1 MLRDQISDTLKDSMK
16 SKDEVATSTCRLILA
31 ALKDRD
37 IADRSKGNQEGI
49 GEDAILGLL
58 QSMIKQ
64 RREAIQLYRDGNRTE
79 LAEKEQAEID
89 IIERFLPAQLSDEEM
104 ARAVQGV
111 IDELGA
117 GSIKEMG
124 RVMGTLKEKYAG
136 RMDFGKA
143 SGIVKE
149 KLG

>member
-49 GEDAILGLL
+49 DDDAILRLL

-64 RREAIQLYRDGNRTE
+64 RREAIQLYKDGNRAE

-89 IIERFLPAQLSDEEM
+89 IIERFLPEQLSEEHV
-104 ARAVQGV
+104 AEAVQGV
-111 IDELGA
+111 IDEVGA
-117 GSIKEMG
+117 SSIKEMG
-124 RVMGTLKEKYAG
+124 QVMGKLKEKYAG

>member
-1 MLRDQISDTLKDSMK
+1 MLRARISDTLKESMK

-49 GEDAILGLL
+49 GDDAILRLL

-89 IIERFLPAQLSDEEM
+89 IIERFLPEQMSDEDM
-104 ARAVQGV
+104 AAAVQGV
-111 IDELGA
+111 IDETGA

-124 RVMGTLKEKYAG
+124 RVMGALKEKYAG

-143 SGIVKE
+143 SSIVKE

>member
-1 MLRDQISDTLKDSMK
+1 MLRARINDTLKESMK
-16 SKDEVATSTCRLILA
+16 SKDGVATSTCRLILA

-49 GEDAILGLL
+49 GDDAILRLL

-89 IIERFLPAQLSDEEM
+89 IIEQFLPEQMSEEDM
-104 ARAVQGV
+104 AAAVQGV
-111 IDELGA
+111 IDETGA

-124 RVMGTLKEKYAG
+124 RVMGALKEKYAG

>member
-1 MLRDQISDTLKDSMK
+1 MLRARISDTLKDSMK

-89 IIERFLPAQLSDEEM
+89 IIERFLPAQLSDADM

-111 IDELGA
+111 IDETGA

-124 RVMGTLKEKYAG
+124 RVMGALKEKYAG

-149 KLG
+149 KLA

>member
-1 MLRDQISDTLKDSMK
+1 MLRDRISDTLKDSMK

-89 IIERFLPAQLSDEEM
+89 IIERFLPAQLSDADM

-124 RVMGTLKEKYAG
+124 RVMGALKEKYAG

-143 SGIVKE
+143 SGIVKD

>member
-1 MLRDQISDTLKDSMK
+1 MLRAQINDTLKDSMK
-16 SKDEVATSTCRLILA
+16 SKDVVATSTCRLILA

-49 GEDAILGLL
+49 DDDAILRLL

-64 RREAIQLYRDGNRTE
+64 RREAIQLYKDGNRAE
-79 LAEKEQAEID
+79 LADKEQAEIE
-89 IIERFLPAQLSDEEM
+89 IIERFLPEQLSEADVAE
-104 ARAVQGV
+104 AVQGV
-111 IDELGA
+111 IDEVGA
-117 GSIKEMG
+117 SSIKEMG
-124 RVMGTLKEKYAG
+124 QVMGALKEKYAG

-143 SGIVKE
+143 SGIVKK

>member
-1 MLRDQISDTLKDSMK
+1 MLRARINDTLKESMK
-16 SKDEVATSTCRLILA
+16 SKDGVATSTCRLILA

-49 GEDAILGLL
+49 GDDAILRLL

-89 IIERFLPAQLSDEEM
+89 IIERFLPEQMSDEDM
-104 ARAVQGV
+104 AAAVQGV
-111 IDELGA
+111 IDETGA

-124 RVMGTLKEKYAG
+124 RVMGALKEKYAG

>member
-1 MLRDQISDTLKDSMK
+1 MLRARINDTLKDSMK
-16 SKDEVATSTCRLILA
+16 SKDGVATSTCRLILA

-49 GEDAILGLL
+49 GDDAILRLL

-89 IIERFLPAQLSDEEM
+89 IIERFLPEQMSEDDM
-104 ARAVQGV
+104 AAAVQGV
-111 IDELGA
+111 IDETGA

-124 RVMGTLKEKYAG
+124 RVMGALKEKYAG

>member
-1 MLRDQISDTLKDSMK
+1 MLRAQINDTLKDSMK
-16 SKDEVATSTCRLILA
+16 SKDVVATSTCRLILA

-49 GEDAILGLL
+49 DDDAILRLL

-64 RREAIQLYRDGNRTE
+64 RREAIQLYKDGNRAE
-79 LAEKEQAEID
+79 LADKEQAEIE
-89 IIERFLPAQLSDEEM
+89 IIERFLPEQLSEADVAE
-104 ARAVQGV
+104 AVQGV
-111 IDELGA
+111 IDDVGA
-117 GSIKEMG
+117 SSIKEMG
-124 RVMGTLKEKYAG
+124 RVMGALKEKYAG

-143 SGIVKE
+143 SGIVKK

>member
-1 MLRDQISDTLKDSMK
+1 MLRARINDTLKESMK
-16 SKDEVATSTCRLILA
+16 SKDGVATSTCRLILA

-49 GEDAILGLL
+49 GDDAILGLL

-89 IIERFLPAQLSDEEM
+89 IIERFLPEQMSDEDM
-104 ARAVQGV
+104 AAAVQGV
-111 IDELGA
+111 IDEAGA

-124 RVMGTLKEKYAG
+124 RVMGALKEKYAG

-143 SGIVKE
+143 SGIVKD

>member
-1 MLRDQISDTLKDSMK
+1 MLRARINDTLKDSMK
-16 SKDEVATSTCRLILA
+16 SKDGVATSTCRLILA

-49 GEDAILGLL
+49 GDDAILGLL

-89 IIERFLPAQLSDEEM
+89 IIERFLPEQLSEEAM
-104 ARAVQGV
+104 AEAVQGV
-111 IDELGA
+111 IDETGA

-124 RVMGTLKEKYAG
+124 RVMGALKEKYAG

-143 SGIVKE
+143 SGIVKD

>member
-1 MLRDQISDTLKDSMK
+1 MLRDQISDTLKASMK
-16 SKDEVATSTCRLILA
+16 SKDGVATSTCRLILA

-64 RREAIQLYRDGNRTE
+64 RREAIQLYRDGGRAE

-89 IIERFLPAQLSDEEM
+89 IIERFLPEQLSD
-104 ARAVQGV
+104 ADTAGAVQGV

-124 RVMGTLKEKYAG
+124 RVMGALKEKYAG
-136 RMDFGKA
+136 RMDFAKA

>member
-1 MLRDQISDTLKDSMK
+1 MLRDQISDTLKESMK
-16 SKDEVATSTCRLILA
+16 SKDGVATSTCRLILA

-49 GEDAILGLL
+49 GDDAILGLL

-89 IIERFLPAQLSDEEM
+89 IIERFLPEQLSDADM
-104 ARAVQGV
+104 AKAVQGV

-124 RVMGTLKEKYAG
+124 RVMGALKEKYAG

-143 SGIVKE
+143 SGIVKD

>member
-1 MLRDQISDTLKDSMK
+1 MLRARINDTLKESMK
-16 SKDEVATSTCRLILA
+16 SKDGVATSTCRLILA

-49 GEDAILGLL
+49 GDDAILRLL

-89 IIERFLPAQLSDEEM
+89 IIERFLPEQMSDEDM
-104 ARAVQGV
+104 AAAVQGV
-111 IDELGA
+111 IDEAGA

-124 RVMGTLKEKYAG
+124 RVMGALKEKYAG

-143 SGIVKE
+143 SGIVKD

>member
-1 MLRDQISDTLKDSMK
+1 MLRAQINDTLKDSMK
-16 SKDEVATSTCRLILA
+16 SKDVVATSTCRLILA

-49 GEDAILGLL
+49 DDDAILRLL

-64 RREAIQLYRDGNRTE
+64 RREAIQLYKDGNRTE
-79 LAEKEQAEID
+79 LADKEQAEID
-89 IIERFLPAQLSDEEM
+89 IIERFLPEQLSEEDV
-104 ARAVQGV
+104 AEAVQGV
-111 IDELGA
+111 IDEVGA
-117 GSIKEMG
+117 SSIKEMG
-124 RVMGTLKEKYAG
+124 RVMGALKEKYAG

-143 SGIVKE
+143 SGIVKK

>member
-1 MLRDQISDTLKDSMK
+1 MLRDQISDTLKASMK
-16 SKDEVATSTCRLILA
+16 SKDGVATSTCRLILA

-49 GEDAILGLL
+49 GDDAILGLL

-64 RREAIQLYRDGNRTE
+64 RREAIQLYRDGGRTE

-89 IIERFLPAQLSDEEM
+89 IIERFLPAQLSDADM
-104 ARAVQGV
+104 AKAVQGV

-124 RVMGTLKEKYAG
+124 RVMGALKEKYAG

-143 SGIVKE
+143 SGIVKD

>member
-89 IIERFLPAQLSDEEM
+89 IIERFLPAQLSDADM
-104 ARAVQGV
+104 AKAVQGV

-124 RVMGTLKEKYAG
+124 RVMGTLKEKYTG

>member
-1 MLRDQISDTLKDSMK
+1 MLRARINDTLKDSMK
-16 SKDEVATSTCRLILA
+16 SKDGVATSTCRLILA

-49 GEDAILGLL
+49 GDDAILRLL

-89 IIERFLPAQLSDEEM
+89 IIERFLPEQMSEDDM
-104 ARAVQGV
+104 AAAVQGV
-111 IDELGA
+111 IDETGA

-124 RVMGTLKEKYAG
+124 RVMGALKEKYAG

-143 SGIVKE
+143 SGIVKD

>member
-89 IIERFLPAQLSDEEM
+89 IIERFLPAQLSDEDM

-124 RVMGTLKEKYAG
+124 RVMGALKEKYAG

>member
-1 MLRDQISDTLKDSMK
+1 MLRDQISDTLKESMK
-16 SKDEVATSTCRLILA
+16 SKDGVATSTCRLILA

-49 GEDAILGLL
+49 GDDAILGLL

-89 IIERFLPAQLSDEEM
+89 IIERFLPAQLSDADM
-104 ARAVQGV
+104 AKAVQGV

-124 RVMGTLKEKYAG
+124 RVMGALKEKYAG
-136 RMDFGKA
+136 RMDFAKA

>member
-1 MLRDQISDTLKDSMK
+1 MLRARINDTLKESMK
-16 SKDEVATSTCRLILA
+16 SKDGVATSTCRLILA

-49 GEDAILGLL
+49 GDDAILGLL

-89 IIERFLPAQLSDEEM
+89 IIERFLPEQMSEEDM
-104 ARAVQGV
+104 AAAVQGV
-111 IDELGA
+111 IDETGA

-124 RVMGTLKEKYAG
+124 RVMGALKEKYAG

>member
-1 MLRDQISDTLKDSMK
+1 MLRAQINDTLKDSMK
-16 SKDEVATSTCRLILA
+16 SKDVVATSTCRLILA

-49 GEDAILGLL
+49 DDDAILRLL

-64 RREAIQLYRDGNRTE
+64 RREAIQLYKDGNRTE
-79 LAEKEQAEID
+79 LADKEQAEID
-89 IIERFLPAQLSDEEM
+89 IIERFLPEQLSEEDV
-104 ARAVQGV
+104 AEAVQGV
-111 IDELGA
+111 IDEVGA
-117 GSIKEMG
+117 SSIKEMG
-124 RVMGTLKEKYAG
+124 QVMGALKEKYAG

-143 SGIVKE
+143 SGIVKK

>member
-89 IIERFLPAQLSDEEM
+89 IIERFLPAQLSEEDM

-124 RVMGTLKEKYAG
+124 RVMGALKEKYAG
-136 RMDFGKA
+136 RMDFAKA